1 MSMQQ
6 PHPNISFRAHN
17 MRLLCGILEPGTPI
31 YMSEY
36 MPWMEREILNAFP
49 MGGAQILALIRVQSQ
64 GNAETRMRALE
75 QRLGIVT
82 LDDSGLS
89 IAAPMA

>member
-1 MSMQQ
+1 
-6 PHPNISFRAHN
+6 
-17 MRLLCGILEPGTPI
+17 MRLLCAVLDPGTPI

-49 MGGAQILALIRVQSQ
+49 IGGGGAQILAEIRVQSQ
-64 GNAETRMRALE
+64 ENAETRMRALE

-82 LDDSGLS
+82 LDDSFLS
-89 IAAPMA
+89 IATAMA